1 MQARQWMIAFCCLIG
16 LATLPSAPTRA
27 EQTVENG
34 VNRPGRDYKDFEME
48 PSIAGFAPCQSA
60 CTSDHWCRAWTFVAP
75 GIQGPKAH
83 CWLKK
88 SVPDPVKNKC
98 CVSGLSGV
106 IAGLEFDTNRMGS
119 DYRDFPI
126 SNVELRDQA
135 ELLCK
140 TACEK
145 ESQCQ
150 AWTYVKPEKEFANA
164 HCWLKNAAPNKT
176 RNNCCISGVVARMD
190 PQEVADRDPTGKT
203 VQQCQAAFGRNQA
216 RCLQRFNPMQV
227 AICLQ
232 PYQQILAACVSL
244 AAANAGGGATSP
256 VPAIWQEM
264 LKAHNDFRA
273 QHCSPPLQWDA
284 ALAAAAQAYAE
295 TCPEGHGASNEN
307 LAAGWGVMNGVDTQP
322 AMSDSDAFQKTWACE
337 EKYYDYTDPRICPG
351 FKSRCDEPKPDCKNN
366 NPVTGHYTQVVWKSA
381 TSVGCGR
388 AKCPFKDSSTGQTH
402 QGTKWVCRYSN
413 GNENIPAVLRQN
425 VMPLGCKQ

>member
-1 MQARQWMIAFCCLIG
+1 MQARRLTTAICFLIG
-16 LATLPSAPTRA
+16 LATLAIGLGHA
-27 EQTVENG
+27 ETTVENG
-34 VNRPGRDYKDFEME
+34 VNRPGRDYKNFEME
-48 PSIAGFAPCQSA
+48 PSIAGFAPCQAA

-88 SVPDPVKNKC
+88 SVPDPVKDKC

-106 IAGLEFDTNRMGS
+106 IAGLEFDTNRIGS
-119 DYRDFPI
+119 DYRDFAI
-126 SNVELRDQA
+126 SNVDLRDQA

-145 ESQCQ
+145 ENQCQ
-150 AWTYVKPEKEFANA
+150 AWTYVKPEKEFGKA

-176 RNNCCISGVVARMD
+176 KNNCCISGVVARMD
-190 PQEVADRDPTGKT
+190 PQEAADRNPNGKT
-203 VQQCQAAFGRNQA
+203 IQQCQEAFGRNQQ
-216 RCLQRFNPMQV
+216 RCQNSGNPIVTAQCMQTS
-227 AICLQ
+227 A
-232 PYQQILAACVSL
+232 QIMASCASL
-244 AAANAGGGATSP
+244 AANAAGTATSS
-256 VPAIWQEM
+256 VPAEWQEM

-273 QHCSPPLQWDA
+273 QHCSPTLQWNA
-284 ALAAAAQAYAE
+284 ALAAAAQAYAN
-295 TCPEGHGASNEN
+295 TCPDGHGASNEN
-307 LAAGWGVMNGVDTQP
+307 LAAAWGFMNGVDTQP
-322 AMSDSDAFQKTWACE
+322 AMSNSDAFQKTWACE

-351 FKSRCDEPKPDCKNN
+351 FKSRCDEPKPECKNS

-388 AKCPFKDSSTGQTH
+388 AKCPFKDSNGQTH

-413 GNENIPAVLRQN
+413 GNQDNPDALRQN